1 MELVAQPR
9 FREGVTK
16 NASSLVQPDSKY
28 RLSLGQLVLAGFV
41 FCFLLALSFSSFAS
55 SNRALRFE
63 SQSVSAT
70 TQSSAI
76 IIAQRETLVYGIK
89 LSEWLHGAM
98 PRRDVQIARAT
109 LAQRLYVKDFTGS
122 SLGERADPEYF
133 RILKESDALVASG
146 GSGYL
151 SSVLQVSFLTRGRFI
166 IDNLISQSHVLINDY
181 TQTVSSQIESNA
193 NSLRNAARKA
203 LDLLFLSFFL
213 STILVIWIVRSFR
226 RQYRSQRQISDVNQ
240 KHLEEVREELGAA
253 HEVVQSLQNINE
265 AKTDFVA
272 TVNHEL
278 RTPLTSIIGYIDI
291 LKTFSLEKHDDEF
304 RKYLNVMD
312 RNAAVLLDLVESILL
327 LSALD
332 ASELLH
338 ETSSIDLIEKCKKSI
353 SALQYELNSSSIK
366 VDVDYDR
373 ADFYTIQGVP
383 ALFSQVFSNLLSNA
397 IKFSPTNSTIRVS
410 FIRITNAQKQSVIR
424 IEVRDQGMGIAGEE
438 IGLLFSKFYRARNA
452 SASGIPGS
460 GLGLAIVQ
468 KIVALHGG
476 TILIESSLGVGTAVI
491 VEVPTEITPLER
503 LVMGN
508 RGGVIERGINSINE
522 SSVENLE
529 ATAHEVG
536 GAIGF
541 YTFSQESRELL
552 DFSRWLRS
560 NPKADLEA
568 ILTKKADL
576 LDMLRNSLSR
586 IPDEETV

>member
-1 MELVAQPR
+1 M
-9 FREGVTK
+9 TK
-16 NASSLVQPDSKY
+16 SASSLVQPDSKY
-28 RLSLGQLVLAGFV
+28 RLSLGQLVLGGLI
-41 FCFLLALSFSSFAS
+41 FCLLLALSFSSFAS

-193 NSLRNAARKA
+193 NSLRNSARKA
-203 LDLLFLSFFL
+203 LNLLFLSFFL
-213 STILVIWIVRSFR
+213 STILVIWIVRNFR

-240 KHLEEVREELGAA
+240 KHLEDVREELGAA

-291 LKTFSLEKHDDEF
+291 LKTVSLEKHDDEF
-304 RKYLNVMD
+304 RKYLDVMD

-353 SALQYELNSSSIK
+353 SVLQFELNSSSIK

-373 ADFYTIQGVP
+373 VDFYTIQGVP

-410 FIRITNAQKQSVIR
+410 FIRITNAQKQNVIR
-424 IEVRDQGMGIAGEE
+424 IEVRDQGMGIADEE

-491 VEVPTEITPLER
+491 VEVPTEVTPLER

-508 RGGVIERGINSINE
+508 RVGVIERGINSINE

-541 YTFSQESRELL
+541 YTFFQESRELL

-568 ILTKKADL
+568 ILTKKAAL